1 MPLELLQFAEKPGP
15 PLVLLRELLPE
26 LFSCR
31 VGDPAELFLGVVHG
45 DLPDVRE
52 QLRKALQAQPRLVG
66 DGRQRDAKQ
75 AAQGAL
81 AARHE
86 VHGEHLCLRVAA
98 ELLAGAAD
106 PECPSD
112 RCVGSH
118 DSFSRAS
125 IPRFKIAISTA
136 RQHRSGLSPRLAAQ
150 RETASR
156 SRCSS
161 STGTRIA
168 VRHGESAG
176 MTDTG
181 ALTLSPPCARVSTY
195 VGLYLLI
202 VGSSLSVEVGHEVR
216 ALQRRGP
223 HFVLCDDC
231 TTPAGCPA
239 MGRWGRCKVAIHA
252 WRSPVNT
259 PTSTNPC
266 RGGAGSHHA
275 DNFTDR
281 GLSSTM
287 KPSPFLPTRRRSTG
301 FFVQPESWSGST
313 LENRQQR
320 MCGRPGRGLARRPPA
335 CCHMHR

>member
-1 MPLELLQFAEKPGP
+1 PPPASSKPVPWSFGVALHAATEAQPLHVLQDVAQPDPVIPTDGATPSGVGLLVQGLRHGPGFVANSP
-15 PLVLLRELLPE
+15 TSHVGSLGFGAQRWPSVVLLDTRWDEHPL
-26 LFSCR
+26 
-31 VGDPAELFLGVVHG
+31 AH
-45 DLPDVRE
+45 
-52 QLRKALQAQPRLVG
+52 LV
-66 DGRQRDAKQ
+66 A
-75 AAQGAL
+75 
-81 AARHE
+81 
-86 VHGEHLCLRVAA
+86 
-98 ELLAGAAD
+98 
-106 PECPSD
+106 
-112 RCVGSH
+112 
-118 DSFSRAS
+118 SFSSAS

-301 FFVQPESWSGST
+301 F
-313 LENRQQR
+313 
-320 MCGRPGRGLARRPPA
+320 
-335 CCHMHR
+335 